1 MKKLILL
8 CFIMIFFSCNNKS
21 SEKLSESEKKKSE
34 IEKDYEF
41 ADMLLMFEGE
51 KIGLLS
57 IIKDVP
63 SEKIH
68 AVLRDYKAK
77 TMSNSSYYSLE
88 DPNYLVNLIDT
99 IATKN
104 NLSKKLTASIIFS
117 YKYEMITEDEIVENY
132 REYYEEY

>member
-1 MKKLILL
+1 
-8 CFIMIFFSCNNKS
+8 